1 VFLETTVVSEHSR
14 EAPIHHQLE
23 EIVWLT
29 KERACNIFLTGQLLC
44 TEAVF
49 SVLNRGL
56 GGGLPP
62 DVAVRIASALPD
74 GLGGSGCLCGAL
86 NGGALAL
93 GLFLGR
99 NGPGVRN
106 GSRVRSKTRMLHQLF
121 VERFGSPC
129 CRVLTKKVKYQS
141 KSHFQ
146 QCSELTGAAAEMAA
160 RLILETR
167 PEVSETADWSY
178 LKERDSK
185 LRGTLKKLWPKADT
199 CFHQ

>member
-1 VFLETTVVSEHSR
+1 MREHPEQAPWDQRSEELVS
-14 EAPIHHQLE
+14 
-23 EIVWLT
+23 LT
-29 KERACNIFLTGQLLC
+29 KERACNVFLSGQLLC

-49 SVLNRGL
+49 SVLNKGL
-56 GGGLPP
+56 GGGLPS
-62 DVAVRIASALPD
+62 DLAVRLASALPN

-99 NGPGVRN
+99 NGPGVLN
-106 GSRVRSKTRMLHQLF
+106 GNRVRSKTRMLHQMF

-129 CRVLTKKVKYQS
+129 CRLLTRDVRYNS
-141 KSHFQ
+141 KAHFQ

-160 RLILETR
+160 RLILETS
-167 PEVSETADWSY
+167 PEVSETADWAY

-185 LRGTLKKLWPKADT
+185 LRGTLKKLWPRT
-199 CFHQ
+199 N